1 MNRRV
6 PASLHCLGYVQEPR
20 TPSIDCSNRL
30 LGTQH
35 DHLPMCG
42 QICQGVRK
50 GSKVGGAGAQNISA
64 RPCPLVLA
72 GRAAFTAESS
82 VPTPIPSPS
91 AASTRSRLMATNQVV
106 KTSSGLTVKGGQA
119 LAADMP
125 LPPPAMVAAP
135 VGKGKAPIGKGKGP
149 RGRA

>member
-50 GSKVGGAGAQNISA
+50 SSKVGGAGAQNNSA

-72 GRAAFTAESS
+72 GRAAFTEIESAH
-82 VPTPIPSPS
+82 IPSPS
-91 AASTRSRLMATNQVV
+91 AASTRSRLIATNQVV
-106 KTSSGLTVKGGQA
+106 KTSSGLIVKGGQA

>member
-1 MNRRV
+1 
-6 PASLHCLGYVQEPR
+6 
-20 TPSIDCSNRL
+20 
-30 LGTQH
+30 
-35 DHLPMCG
+35 MCG
-42 QICQGVRK
+42 QICQGVRQ
-50 GSKVGGAGAQNISA
+50 GSKVGGADHQNISA
-64 RPCPLVLA
+64 RPCLFVLV
-72 GRAAFTAESS
+72 GRGTFTTEWL

-91 AASTRSRLMATNQVV
+91 AAFTRSRMMATNQVV

-125 LPPPAMVAAP
+125 LPPSAMVAAP